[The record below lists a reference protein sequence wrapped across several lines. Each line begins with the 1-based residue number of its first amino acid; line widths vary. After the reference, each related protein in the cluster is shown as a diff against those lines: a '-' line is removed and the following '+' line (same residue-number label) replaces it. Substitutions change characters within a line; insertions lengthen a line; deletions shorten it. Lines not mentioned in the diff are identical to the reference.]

1 MGRIRENI
9 IEIRERETMINIKE
23 LVEEVLS
30 RHFDDLNTKTTRNQ
44 ITREISILLNDLSV
58 RRFVRDYKVTCN
70 EINNSTEI
78 IDKCWIVV
86 DVMITS
92 EYLNIRR
99 LRTVMLTKGGI
110 DQKIKGKQIFSDID
124 PYGEENWE
132 E

>member
-70 EINNSTEI
+70 EINNST
-78 IDKCWIVV
+78 D
-86 DVMITS
+86 
-92 EYLNIRR
+92 
-99 LRTVMLTKGGI
+99 
-110 DQKIKGKQIFSDID
+110 
-124 PYGEENWE
+124 
-132 E
+132 